1 MNENEKNKNEE
12 NKNEDKKNDN
22 EINDKKRKLFQK
34 RDRVFQIIL
43 ENKWKYLFI
52 LLLTVVVN
60 ILTLLSPLIIGYTT
74 DELLSSKNASLT
86 AFEQTLVTVLGGT
99 ENIKNNLWLLGA
111 VLISIAAVIGI
122 LNYLK
127 GKSAAHV
134 SEHIAE
140 NLRNDLFKHLLNLP
154 YSYFN
159 KINTGDIIQRCT
171 SDVDNIRMFFS
182 SQLIEII
189 RIITLV
195 IVALFYMLNFN
206 VKLSIYSTFLL
217 PFSFIFSL
225 LFIKLFEGT
234 FNNFEECEGHVNTT
248 IQENVSG
255 VRVVK
260 AFNNQ
265 TYEIEKF
272 SKVNENFNQALRKV
286 LNAYA
291 IFWSVSDLI
300 CMAQYVIAIVAGA
313 YFGYKNIITPGE
325 YVIFISYTTML
336 IWPVRQLGRVMS
348 EFGKTR
354 VAYFRLCD
362 IFETEVEND
371 LLGGGTPDLDGD
383 IEFKNFSFKFD
394 DEETYTLKNIN
405 FKINK
410 GENVGILGSIG
421 SGKST
426 LMHMLLRFHNY
437 DEGSITINGH
447 ELKEV
452 NKTYLRK
459 NIGIAL
465 QDNFLYGK
473 SIIENLRLAN
483 QEITEKEVFEIA
495 KIANIHQTF
504 KGFKDGYQTEIGEKG
519 VTLSGGQKQ
528 RTTIART
535 LIKKT
540 GTIIFDDSLSAVD
553 PETDANIREQL
564 KTINS
569 NITTI
574 IIAQRINTIMECDKI
589 VVMDK
594 GEITHIGTHEELINQ
609 DGIYKEVWD
618 IQNMQ
623 SES

>member
-1 MNENEKNKNEE
+1 MKN
-12 NKNEDKKNDN
+12 NKTKDSED
-22 EINDKKRKLFQK
+22 KRKLFQK
-34 RDRVFQIIL
+34 NDRVFQIIL
-43 ENKWKYLFI
+43 KNKGRYLGI
-52 LLLTVVVN
+52 LALTVLINV
-60 ILTLLSPLIIGYTT
+60 LTLVSPLIIGYTT
-74 DELLSSKNASLT
+74 DEVLSSENASLSS
-86 AFEQTLVTVLGGT
+86 FEQMLESILGGA
-99 ENIKNNLWLLGA
+99 ENIQNNIWLLGA
-111 VLISIAAVIGI
+111 VLIIIAAVIGVFS
-122 LNYLK
+122 YLK
-127 GKSAAHV
+127 GKSAAKV
-134 SEHIAE
+134 SENIAE
-140 NLRNDLFKHLLNLP
+140 SLRNDLFKHLLDLP

-171 SDVDNIRMFFS
+171 SDVDNIRLFFS
-182 SQLIEII
+182 NQLIEII

-195 IVALFYMLNFN
+195 IVALFYMVKFN

-217 PFSFIFSL
+217 PFAFIFSL
-225 LFIKLFEGT
+225 VFIKLFEST
-234 FNNFEECEGHVNTT
+234 FTNFEECEGNVNTT

-272 SKVNENFNQALRKV
+272 SKVNENFNQALRGV
-286 LNAYA
+286 LRSYA
-291 IFWSVSDLI
+291 IFWSVSDLL
-300 CMAQYVIAIVAGA
+300 CMSQYVIAICTGA
-313 YFGYKNIITPGE
+313 YFGYKQIITPGE
-325 YVIFISYTTML
+325 YVIFISYTAML

-371 LLGGGTPDLDGD
+371 LDGGITPDLDGD
-383 IEFKNFSFKFD
+383 IEFKNFNFKFD
-394 DEETYTLKNIN
+394 DEDTHTLKNIN
-405 FKINK
+405 LKINK

-437 DEGSITINGH
+437 NEGSITINGN
-447 ELKEV
+447 ELKDV

-483 QEITEKEVFEIA
+483 QDITEKEVFEIA
-495 KIANIHQTF
+495 KVANIHHTF
-504 KGFKDGYQTEIGEKG
+504 KNFKDGYETEVGEKG

-553 PETDANIREQL
+553 PETDAKIREQL
-564 KTINS
+564 KLVNS
-569 NITTI
+569 DVTTI